1 MRVSRARR
9 LHKRTSR
16 RARLSTMSDRG
27 LRPPQVVR
35 ELDPTPELGPLA
47 SAWLAERRFVRDPR
61 STTDRATLAA
71 LLAERGLPAP
81 EAVFD
86 FETRFGGTRFTQ
98 PGRLPGVDFVLGAYA
113 LLKDDTST
121 PNRERGFV
129 PIVLSDNDVWY
140 FVDAEGTVW
149 AQDTIEDPEPIPFA
163 TTPSTA
169 LARLVSYLHVFD
181 VRHAHGCVERD
192 GYCGASLARELGLP
206 AIEHASDRY
215 GRFWGDSSV
224 PSPDDSFVI
233 EHEIEGE
240 PVTTVVGPA
249 VKKLGP

>member
-1 MRVSRARR
+1 
-9 LHKRTSR
+9 
-16 RARLSTMSDRG
+16 MSDRDV
-27 LRPPQVVR
+27 RPPKLHPTR
-35 ELDPTPELGPLA
+35 ELDSTPELGPLA
-47 SAWLAERRFVRDPR
+47 SAWLAERRFVRDP
-61 STTDRATLAA
+61 SATTDRATLAA

-81 EAVFD
+81 EAVFE
-86 FETRFGGTRFTQ
+86 FETRFGGARFTQ
-98 PGRLPGVDFVLGAYA
+98 LGRLPGVDFVLGAYA
-113 LLKDDTST
+113 LLKDDGAT
-121 PNRERGFV
+121 PNRKRGFV

-149 AQDTIEDPEPIPFA
+149 AQDTIEDPEPVPFA
-163 TTPSTA
+163 TTPSIA

-181 VRHAHGCVERD
+181 VQHAHGHVEHD

-215 GRFWGDSSV
+215 ARFWGGSSV

-240 PVTTVVGPA
+240 PVTMVVGPA
-249 VKKLGP
+249 VETLASE